1 MKSLLRL
8 ENILQS
14 AAEGFLSS
22 HPRSFMCLKPAQ
34 LLICVT
40 CSCTQTHTHTK
51 VIYVEMEWLG
61 RQKARQEA
69 TNP

>member
-34 LLICVT
+34 LLLMH
-40 CSCTQTHTHTK
+40 TQTHTHTK